1 MSEKLDRREQMQP
14 VHEIIGEMG
23 GLQRINVAAVN
34 VFLARKMWA
43 TVRATFGQAA
53 DDHIY
58 LEAFYSPDGSNYD
71 TSTLFSTFL
80 PVSAGNTR
88 QITQCFHCVPEV
100 GTVKIEVLN
109 ADGVAVT
116 NVQVTVGVS
125 KWDTKVSKGAGEKP
139 EVR

>member
-14 VHEIIGEMG
+14 VHQIIGVLGATE
-23 GLQRINVAAVN
+23 RKNVSAVS

-43 TVRATFGQAA
+43 TLRATFSENG
-53 DDHIY
+53 DDHLY

-80 PVSAGNTR
+80 PVSAGNTK
-88 QITQCFHCVPEV
+88 QISQCFNCVPEV
-100 GTVKIEVLN
+100 GTVKIVVYN
-109 ADGVAVT
+109 ADGEPVSNVEVT
-116 NVQVTVGVS
+116 IGVS
-125 KWDTKVSKGAGEKP
+125 KWDTSVSKGVGEKP